1 MSLLSAANLPPLKDK
16 ETRMYRRPIA
26 ASLPIFVCT
35 LFLSV
40 AFAQEQGPLMAR
52 PVNRIHS
59 IDDRRTV
66 TLPGN
71 RYPLAR
77 AAYEVGAADPASR
90 MERMIMVLQPD
101 PLQQKAIE
109 DLAAAQHD
117 PESPWY
123 HQWLTPESFAEHF
136 GVAREDLDRVVDW
149 LGTHGFSI
157 DDLPAGGRTIV
168 FSGSVAQVESAFH
181 TEMRR
186 YRVGGE
192 IHSANASDPEIPEAM
207 AGVVAGIVTLHD
219 FHRQPMH
226 RLVEAVPQYT
236 TGGAHYLAPGDF
248 AAIYDVAPLYA
259 GGVNGSGQSIAI
271 VGRCNINVSDVQAFR
286 SMSGL
291 PANNPTVFVNGANPG
306 IFSSD
311 EELEAVLD
319 VSWSGAVAPQAAVTL
334 VVSASTT
341 ASDGVDLSAQY
352 IVSRNLAPV
361 MSTSFGSCEVD
372 MGAAELSFYNNL
384 WQQAAAQGITA
395 FVAAG
400 DSGAAGCD
408 SPSESTATAGLA
420 VNGLCST
427 PYSVCVGGT
436 EFNEGANAW
445 SSANSASMSSALGY
459 MPEGVWNESGSNGGS
474 GLDAGGGAS
483 AYYAKPSWQ
492 TGKGVPADGRRDVPD
507 VSLSASGHD
516 AYLLYIAPNLLAVA
530 GTSASSPSFA
540 GLMALVNQQTA
551 SRQGNANASFYPLAS
566 LQDSGGLSYFH
577 DITSGNNS
585 VPGLTGFSAAPGYDQ
600 ASGLGSVDAAVLVN
614 HWTDATSAPTSGLTL
629 IVAPGSIAVAAGA
642 SGTVTAQVH
651 ATGASSSSSIALSVS
666 GAPFGVTA
674 AFSSTAIAAPGGS
687 SVLTISPAANAAIGI
702 YPLTIQAKDGALTG
716 TFPLTLTIA
725 SAAACTLT
733 SAPGS
738 VTMNMGGASSVQV
751 GCGSVQ
757 NGFNAALKL
766 SVKGIPQGVSVT
778 LSTSSLL
785 PGSGKATLTIATT
798 AAAPSG
804 TFPLTVTATG
814 GALTESLSIPLTI
827 NPPATFTM
835 TPSSAILNLM
845 PGSSGRVAVSTAY
858 GGSFNSSIALSL
870 SAAPKGV
877 TASFSPAAIA
887 APGSGVST
895 LTIQTGAS
903 AIPGTYMLTI
913 GAAGGGLTKVQTLAL
928 VIPGF
933 TFSAGSKA
941 IAVGQGSTAAVAV
954 SIAGLAGGFS
964 SPMALS
970 ISSSGGS
977 RLPSGLTATFTPAG
991 FAAPGA
997 GSSMLSLTAAANAT
1011 AGAYSLILTA
1021 TGGNVTETIPLSVS
1035 IAAPASFTLRSS
1047 FSSFNL
1053 PVGGTAGTQISLMPS
1068 YGFESM
1074 VALSIGTLPPGV
1086 IVSFQPPSI
1095 GGNGEH
1101 ANMTVQ
1107 ATAWAA
1113 PGNYTITVT
1122 GTGGNVTAALSIPLN
1137 ISE

>member
-1 MSLLSAANLPPLKDK
+1 
-16 ETRMYRRPIA
+16 MYRRSTVA
-26 ASLPIFVCT
+26 FLAIFICT

-52 PVNRIHS
+52 PANRIHA

-77 AAYEVGAADPASR
+77 TAYEVGAADPASR
-90 MERMIMVLQPD
+90 MERMILVLQPD

-109 DLAAAQHD
+109 NLAAAQHD
-117 PESPWY
+117 PESPLY

-136 GVAREDLDRVVDW
+136 GVSREDLDRVVDW

-168 FSGSVAQVESAFH
+168 FSGSAGQVESAFH
-181 TEMRR
+181 TAMRR
-186 YRVGGE
+186 YRIGGE

-226 RLVEAVPQYT
+226 RLVQAVPQYT

-248 AAIYDVAPLYA
+248 ATIYDVAPLYA
-259 GGVNGSGQSIAI
+259 GGVDGSGQSIAI

-291 PANNPTVFVNGANPG
+291 PSNNPTVLVNGANPG

-319 VSWSGAVAPQAAVTL
+319 VSWSGAVAPKAAVTL

-361 MSTSFGSCEVD
+361 MSTSFGSCESD

-408 SPSESTATAGLA
+408 SPSESTATGGLA

-436 EFNEGANAW
+436 EFNEVANAW

-474 GLDAGGGAS
+474 GLDAGGGGAS

-516 AYLLYIAPNLLAVA
+516 AYLLYIAPELMAVA
-530 GTSASSPSFA
+530 GTSAASPSFA

-566 LQDSGGLSYFH
+566 LQESGGLSYFH

-614 HWTDATSAPTSGLTL
+614 HWTDANSAPTPGLTL
-629 IVAPGSIAVAAGA
+629 TVAPGSIAVAAGA

-651 ATGASSSSSIALSVS
+651 ATGGSSSSSIVLSVS

-674 AFSSTAIAAPGGS
+674 AFGVTAIAAPGGS
-687 SVLTISPAANAAIGI
+687 SVLTIATPANAAIGI
-702 YPLTIQAKDGALTG
+702 YPLTIQATDGALTR
-716 TFPLTLTIA
+716 TFPLTLTIT

-733 SAPGS
+733 SSPGS
-738 VTMNMGGASSVQV
+738 VTLNMGSASSVQV

-757 NGFNAALKL
+757 NGFSAALKL
-766 SVKGIPQGVSVT
+766 AVKGVPQGVSVT

-785 PGSGKATLTIATT
+785 PGSGQATLTIATT
-798 AAAPSG
+798 TAAPSG

-827 NPPATFTM
+827 NPAATFTM
-835 TPSSAILNLM
+835 SPSSAILNLM

-887 APGSGVST
+887 APGAGVST

-903 AIPGTYMLTI
+903 ATPGTYMLTI
-913 GAAGGGLTKVQTLAL
+913 GATGGGLTKVQTLAL

-933 TFSAGSKA
+933 TFSAGSNA
-941 IAVGQGSTAAVAV
+941 IVVGQGSTAAIGV

-970 ISSSGGS
+970 ISSSGGG
-977 RLPSGLTATFTPAG
+977 RLPSGLTATFSPAS

-997 GSSMLSLTAAANAT
+997 GSSMVALTTAANAT

-1035 IAAPASFTLRSS
+1035 VTALASFTLHSTLG
-1047 FSSFNL
+1047 SFNL
-1053 PVGGTAGTQISLMPS
+1053 PAGGIASTQISLTPS
-1068 YGFESM
+1068 YGFKSM

-1095 GGNGEH
+1095 GGSGGH

-1107 ATAWAA
+1107 TTTSVT

-1122 GTGGNVTAALSIPLN
+1122 GTGGNVTGALSIALN
-1137 ISE
+1137 IS

>member
-1 MSLLSAANLPPLKDK
+1 
-16 ETRMYRRPIA
+16 MYRRSTV
-26 ASLPIFVCT
+26 ASLTTCICT

-40 AFAQEQGPLMAR
+40 ASAQEQGPLLAR
-52 PVNRIHS
+52 PANRIHA
-59 IDDRRTV
+59 IDDQRTV
-66 TLPGN
+66 ALPGN

-77 AAYEVGAADPASR
+77 TEYDVGAADPASR
-90 MERMIMVLQPD
+90 MERMILVLQPD
-101 PLQQKAIE
+101 PLQQQAAE

-117 PESPWY
+117 PESPLF
-123 HQWLTPESFAEHF
+123 HQWLTPVSFAEHF
-136 GVAREDLDRVVDW
+136 GVARDDLDRVVDW
-149 LGTHGFSI
+149 LGTYGFSI
-157 DDLPAGGRTIV
+157 DELPAGGRAIV
-168 FSGSVAQVESAFH
+168 FSGSAGQVESAFH

-186 YRVGGE
+186 YRIGGE
-192 IHSANASDPEIPEAM
+192 IHSANAGDPRIPEAM

-219 FHRQPMH
+219 FPRQAMH
-226 RLVEAVPQYT
+226 RLVQSVPQYT
-236 TGGAHYLAPGDF
+236 TGGAHYLSPGDF
-248 AAIYDVAPLYA
+248 ATIYDVAPLYA
-259 GGVNGSGQSIAI
+259 GGVDGSGQSIAI
-271 VGRCNINVSDVQAFR
+271 VARCNINVSDVQTFR

-291 PANNPTVFVNGANPG
+291 PSNNPTVLVNGPNPG

-319 VSWSGAVAPQAAVTL
+319 VSWSGAVAPKAAVTL
-334 VVSASTT
+334 VVTASTT

-352 IVSRNLAPV
+352 IVSQNLAPV
-361 MSTSFGSCEVD
+361 MSTSFGSCESD

-408 SPSESTATAGLA
+408 SPSETTATGGLA

-436 EFNEGANAW
+436 EFNESANAGLYW
-445 SSANSASMSSALGY
+445 SSANTASMSSALGY

-474 GLDAGGGAS
+474 GLDAGGGGAS
-483 AYYAKPSWQ
+483 AYYTKPSWQ

-540 GLMALVNQQTA
+540 GLMSLVNQQTA
-551 SRQGNANASFYPLAS
+551 ARQGNANINFYALAS
-566 LQDSGGLSYFH
+566 LQASGGLSYFH

-600 ASGLGSVDAAVLVN
+600 ASGLGSVDAAVLVS
-614 HWTDATSAPTSGLTL
+614 HWTDTSASPTPGLTL
-629 IVAPGSIAVAAGA
+629 TVAPGSITVAAGA
-642 SGTVTAQVH
+642 SGSVTAQVH
-651 ATGASSSSSIALSVS
+651 ATGGSSSSSIALSVS
-666 GAPFGVTA
+666 GAPFGVSA
-674 AFSSTAIAAPGGS
+674 AFTLTAIAAPGGS
-687 SVLTISPAANAAIGI
+687 SVLTISPPANAATGI
-702 YPLTIQAKDGALTG
+702 YPLTIRATDGALTQ
-716 TFPLTLTIA
+716 TFPLTLTIT

-733 SAPGS
+733 SSPGS
-738 VTMNMGGASSVQV
+738 VTLNMGSAASVQI

-757 NGFNAALKL
+757 NSFNAALKL
-766 SVKGIPQGVSVT
+766 AVKGVPQGVSVT

-785 PGSGKATLTIATT
+785 PGSGQATLTIATT
-798 AAAPSG
+798 TVAPSG

-827 NPPATFTM
+827 NPAATFTLSS
-835 TPSSAILNLM
+835 SSAILSLM

-858 GGSFNSSIALSL
+858 AGSFKSSIALSL
-870 SAAPKGV
+870 SAAPKEV
-877 TASFSPAAIA
+877 TASFSPATIA
-887 APGSGVST
+887 APGDGVST

-903 AIPGTYMLTI
+903 AAPGTYMLTI
-913 GAAGGGLTKVQTLAL
+913 GAAGGGLSKVQTLAL

-933 TFSAGSKA
+933 TFTATTKA
-941 IAVGQGSTAAVAV
+941 IVVGQGSIAAVGI

-964 SPMALS
+964 APMALS
-970 ISSSGGS
+970 ISSSGGG
-977 RLPSGLTATFTPAG
+977 RLPSGLTAAFTSAG

-997 GSSMLSLTAAANAT
+997 GSSMMALTAAGNAT
-1011 AGAYSLILTA
+1011 AGAYSLTLTA
-1021 TGGNVTETIPLSVS
+1021 TGGNVIETIPLSVS
-1035 IAAPASFTLRSS
+1035 ITAPASFALHST
-1047 FSSFNL
+1047 FGNFNL
-1053 PVGGTAGTQISLMPS
+1053 PPGGIASTQISLAAS

-1074 VALSIGTLPPGV
+1074 VALSIGRLPPGV
-1086 IVSFQPPSI
+1086 IISFQPPSL
-1095 GGNGEH
+1095 GGNGGH
-1101 ANMTVQ
+1101 TNMTVQ
-1107 ATAWAA
+1107 TTTSAA

-1122 GTGGNVTAALSIPLN
+1122 GTGGEVTAALSIPL
-1137 ISE
+1137 IIT

>member
-1 MSLLSAANLPPLKDK
+1 
-16 ETRMYRRPIA
+16 MYRRPTVP
-26 ASLPIFVCT
+26 SLAIFVCT

-40 AFAQEQGPLMAR
+40 AGAQELDPLLAR
-52 PVNRIHS
+52 PANRVHA

-66 TLPGN
+66 TLAGN
-71 RYPLAR
+71 LYPLAR
-77 AAYEVGAADPASR
+77 AEYDVGAADPASR
-90 MERMIMVLQPD
+90 MERMIMVLQSD

-109 DLAAAQHD
+109 DLSAAQHD
-117 PESPWY
+117 PQSLLY
-123 HQWLTPESFAEHF
+123 HQWLTPENFADRF
-136 GVAREDLDRVVDW
+136 GVAREDLDRIVDW

-157 DDLPAGGRTIV
+157 DDMPAGGRTIV
-168 FSGSVAQVESAFH
+168 FSGSAGQIESAFH

-186 YRVGGE
+186 YRIGGE
-192 IHSANASDPEIPEAM
+192 IHSANAGDPEIPEAM

-219 FHRQPMH
+219 FRRQSMH
-226 RLVEAVPQYT
+226 GPVQAVPQYT
-236 TGGAHYLAPGDF
+236 TGSAHYLSPGDF
-248 AAIYDVAPLYA
+248 AAIYDAAPLYA
-259 GGVNGSGQSIAI
+259 GGVNGSGQNIAI
-271 VGRCNINVSDVQAFR
+271 VGRCNINVSDVQTFR

-291 PANNPTVFVNGANPG
+291 PSNNPTVLVNGPNPG

-311 EELEAVLD
+311 EEVEAVLD
-319 VSWSGAVAPQAAVTL
+319 VSWSGAVAPNAAVTL

-361 MSTSFGSCEVD
+361 MSTSFGSCESD

-408 SPSESTATAGLA
+408 SPSESTATGGLA

-436 EFNEGANAW
+436 EFDESANAGLYW

-459 MPEGVWNESGSNGGS
+459 MPEGIWNESGSNGGS
-474 GLDAGGGAS
+474 GLDAGGGGAS

-516 AYLLYIAPNLLAVA
+516 AYLLYIAPNLMAVA

-551 SRQGNANASFYPLAS
+551 SRQGNANNSFYPLAS
-566 LQDSGGLSYFH
+566 LQASGGRSYFH
-577 DITSGNNS
+577 DITSGNNG

-614 HWTDATSAPTSGLTL
+614 HWTDANSAPTPGLTL
-629 IVAPGSIAVAAGA
+629 TVAPGSIAVAAGA
-642 SGTVTAQVH
+642 SGTITAQVH
-651 ATGASSSSSIALSVS
+651 ATGGTSSSIAVSVS

-674 AFSSTAIAAPGGS
+674 TFSLTSIAAPGGS
-687 SVLTISPAANAAIGI
+687 SILTISPLANAAAGI
-702 YPLTIQAKDGALTG
+702 YPLSIQAVDGALVETV
-716 TFPLTLTIA
+716 PLTLTIT

-733 SAPGS
+733 SSPGS
-738 VTMNMGGASSVQV
+738 VTVNMGSASSVQV

-766 SVKGIPQGVSVT
+766 AVKGVPQGVSVT

-785 PGSGKATLTIATT
+785 PGSGKATLTITT
-798 AAAPSG
+798 TTAAPSG

-827 NPPATFTM
+827 NPAASFTM
-835 TPSSAILNLM
+835 TPSSAILTLM

-858 GGSFNSSIALSL
+858 GGSFNSLIALSL

-877 TASFSPAAIA
+877 TASFSPASIA
-887 APGSGVST
+887 APGDGIST

-903 AIPGTYMLTI
+903 AAPGTYMLTI
-913 GAAGGGLTKVQTLAL
+913 GAAGGGLSNVQTLAL

-941 IAVGQGSTAAVAV
+941 IVVGQHSTAAVGI

-964 SPMALS
+964 AATALS
-970 ISSSGGS
+970 ISSSGGGNM
-977 RLPSGLTATFTPAG
+977 PAGLTASFTPAA

-997 GSSMLSLTAAANAT
+997 GSSMLALTAAANAT
-1011 AGAYSLILTA
+1011 AGAYSLTLTA

-1035 IAAPASFTLRSS
+1035 VTAPASFTLHST

-1053 PVGGTAGTQISLMPS
+1053 PGDGIADTQISLTSS

-1086 IVSFQPPSI
+1086 IVSFQPPSL
-1095 GGNGEH
+1095 GNGAH
-1101 ANMTVQ
+1101 TNMTVQ
-1107 ATAWAA
+1107 TTTSAA
-1113 PGNYTITVT
+1113 PGKYTITVT
-1122 GTGGNVTAALSIPLN
+1122 GTGGGVTAALSFPLS
-1137 ISE
+1137 IS

>member
-1 MSLLSAANLPPLKDK
+1 MSLLSAAHPPPLKDK
-16 ETRMYRRPIA
+16 ETRMYRRSTV
-26 ASLPIFVCT
+26 ASLAIFICT

-40 AFAQEQGPLMAR
+40 ASAQVQAPLMVR
-52 PVNRIHS
+52 PTSRVHA

-66 TLPGN
+66 TLTGN

-77 AAYEVGAADPASR
+77 TEYEVGAADPASR
-90 MERMIMVLQPD
+90 MERMILVLQPD
-101 PLQQKAIE
+101 AVQQKAIE

-117 PESPWY
+117 PDSPLY

-136 GVAREDLDRVVDW
+136 GVARQDLDRVVDW

-157 DDLPAGGRTIV
+157 DDLPAGGRAIV
-168 FSGSVAQVESAFH
+168 FSGSAWQVQSAFH

-186 YRVGGE
+186 YNIGGE
-192 IHSANASDPEIPEAM
+192 IHTANAGDPEIPEAL

-219 FHRQPMH
+219 FHRQSMH

-248 AAIYDVAPLYA
+248 ATIYDVAPLYA
-259 GGVNGSGQSIAI
+259 GGVDGSGESIAI

-291 PANNPTVFVNGANPG
+291 PSNNPTVLVNGPNPG

-319 VSWSGAVAPQAAVTL
+319 VSWSGAVAPKAAVTL

-341 ASDGVDLSAQY
+341 VSDGVDLSAQY
-352 IVSRNLAPV
+352 IVSQNLAPV
-361 MSTSFGSCEVD
+361 MSTSFGSCESD
-372 MGAAELSFYNNL
+372 MGAAELSFYNSL

-408 SPSESTATAGLA
+408 SPSETTATGGLA

-436 EFNEGANAW
+436 EFNEAANAW

-474 GLDAGGGAS
+474 GLDAGGGGAS

-492 TGKGVPADGRRDVPD
+492 TGPGVPADGRRDVPD
-507 VSLSASGHD
+507 VSLTASGHD
-516 AYLLYIAPNLLAVA
+516 AYLLYIAPQLLAVA

-551 SRQGNANASFYPLAS
+551 SRQGNANTSLYHLAS
-566 LQDSGGLSYFH
+566 VQASGGLSYFH

-585 VPGLTGFSAAPGYDQ
+585 VPGLTGFSAGPGYDR
-600 ASGLGSVDAAVLVN
+600 ATGLGSVDAAVLVN
-614 HWTDATSAPTSGLTL
+614 HWTDANSAPTPELTL
-629 IVAPGSIAVAAGA
+629 TVAPGSIAVAAGA
-642 SGTVTAQVH
+642 SGAVTAQVH
-651 ATGASSSSSIALSVS
+651 ATGGSSSSPIVLSVS

-674 AFSSTAIAAPGGS
+674 AFGSTAIAAPGGS
-687 SVLTISPAANAAIGI
+687 GILTISPAANAAIGS
-702 YPLTIQAKDGALTG
+702 YPLTIKATYGALTE
-716 TFPLTLTIA
+716 TFPLILTIT
-725 SAAACTLT
+725 SATACTLT
-733 SAPGS
+733 SSPGGI
-738 VTMNMGGASSVQV
+738 TLNMGSASSVQV

-757 NGFNAALKL
+757 NGFSAALKL
-766 SVKGIPQGVSVT
+766 AVKGVPQGVSVT
-778 LSTSSLL
+778 LSTSSIL
-785 PGSGKATLTIATT
+785 PGSGKATLTITT
-798 AAAPSG
+798 TSAAPAG
-804 TFPLTVTATG
+804 TFPLTLTATG
-814 GALTESLSIPLTI
+814 GAVTESLSIPLTI
-827 NPPATFTM
+827 NPAAAFTM
-835 TPSSAILNLM
+835 TPSSAILTLM
-845 PGSSGRVAVSTAY
+845 PGSSGRVAVSTAN

-877 TASFSPAAIA
+877 TASFSPATIV
-887 APGSGVST
+887 APGDGVST
-895 LTIQTGAS
+895 LTIQTGGS
-903 AIPGTYMLTI
+903 ATPGTYMLTI

-933 TFSAGSKA
+933 TFSAGSKT
-941 IAVGQGSTAAVAV
+941 IGVGQGSTAAVGV

-970 ISSSGGS
+970 ISSSGGG
-977 RLPSGLTATFTPAG
+977 RLPSGLSATFSPAG

-997 GSSMLSLTAAANAT
+997 GSSMLALTAAANAT
-1011 AGAYSLILTA
+1011 AGAYSLTLTA
-1021 TGGNVTETIPLSVS
+1021 AGGNVIETIPLSVS
-1035 IAAPASFTLRSS
+1035 VTAPASFTLHST
-1047 FSSFNL
+1047 FASFNL
-1053 PVGGTAGTQISLMPS
+1053 PAGGIESTQIGLTS
-1068 YGFESM
+1068 YDGFES
-1074 VALSIGTLPPGV
+1074 VVSLSIGELPPGV
-1086 IVSFQPPSI
+1086 IVSFQPPSV
-1095 GGNGEH
+1095 GGSGGH
-1101 ANMTVQ
+1101 ATMTVQ
-1107 ATAWAA
+1107 TTAWAA
-1113 PGNYTITVT
+1113 PGNYTIMVT
-1122 GTGGNVTAALSIPLN
+1122 GTGGDVTAALSIPLK
-1137 ISE
+1137 IT